1 MARLL
6 GWSAFVAL
14 VIVVAGWVPIGGRTV
29 AERLRDVRAPTA
41 LVESTWRRV
50 GDGWDRLWGDDPAPG
65 RDGAT
70 ARASSPRATARPART
85 ARPSRPPEEHH
96 TEADRTALDRIVA
109 EHAR

>member
-14 VIVVAGWVPIGGRTV
+14 VIVVAGWVPIGGKTV
-29 AERLRDVRAPTA
+29 VERLKGVRAPTA
-41 LVESTWRRV
+41 LAESTWKRV

-65 RDGAT
+65 RDAAS
-70 ARASSPRATARPART
+70 ARISGSRAGSRAPRSARPGKA
-85 ARPSRPPEEHH
+85 PEEHH
-96 TEADRTALDRIVA
+96 TESDRNALDRIVA